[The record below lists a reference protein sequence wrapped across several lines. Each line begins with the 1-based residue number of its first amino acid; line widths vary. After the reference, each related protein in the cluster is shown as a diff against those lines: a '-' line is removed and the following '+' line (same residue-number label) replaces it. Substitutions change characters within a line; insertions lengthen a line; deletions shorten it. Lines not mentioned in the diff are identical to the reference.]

1 MKALVTLI
9 LGIMIAVST
18 GAQVRNQGTTSSRSN
33 ERTTTS
39 THTNTRKA
47 NENGNRNNHS
57 TQTNTTQ
64 STTSNVGNVGSVTNQ
79 SVKPSGA
86 ILQDAQI
93 VKPGSSSRPI
103 HDNNSANNNNHNNNG
118 YNGGGHNNGGHN
130 GGYNGGGHNPAGGH
144 SHDVHGYHPNSN
156 PGYRPHSPAGG
167 AVHIHKV
174 NPYAHYGYVFR
185 PATVSLR
192 SYYVTRPAS
201 VTTTLIVSIYGLS
214 DIDVQRLSI
223 GLPSRFNVVNEYG
236 MFERRYASHADLQL
250 AVRAIGTDYRGRTEY
265 IVELVDLHDLS
276 MIATWGV
283 DNFFSD
289 PKWNIERCLDSN
301 RYEIQRIMTEWDR
314 YHYY

>member
-18 GAQVRNQGTTSSRSN
+18 GAQVRNQGTTSSRNN

-39 THTNTRKA
+39 THTNTRHA
-47 NENGNRNNHS
+47 NENGNRNNHG
-57 TQTNTTQ
+57 TQTNTNKG
-64 STTSNVGNVGSVTNQ
+64 TTSNVNNVGSVTNQ
-79 SVKPSGA
+79 SVKPSGT
-86 ILQDAQI
+86 ILKDAQI
-93 VKPGSSSRPI
+93 VKPGS
-103 HDNNSANNNNHNNNG
+103 NNSHGNSNGNNHNNNG
-118 YNGGGHNNGGHN
+118 YSGGGNH
-130 GGYNGGGHNPAGGH
+130 GYNGGHYDNHN
-144 SHDVHGYHPNSN
+144 HGYHPNSN
-156 PGYRPHSPAGG
+156 PGYKPHSPAG
-167 AVHIHKV
+167 APMHHHVV

-185 PATVSLR
+185 PSTVSLR
-192 SYYVTRPAS
+192 SYYVTRPS
-201 VTTTLIVSIYGLS
+201 VVTTTLIVSIFGIS
-214 DIDVQRLSI
+214 DIDVQRLSM
-223 GLPSRFNVVNEYG
+223 GLPTRFNVVNEYG
-236 MFERRYASHADLQL
+236 MFERRFASHADLQL

-265 IVELVDLHDLS
+265 ILELVDLHDLS

>member
-18 GAQVRNQGTTSSRSN
+18 GAQVRNQGTTSSRNN

-39 THTNTRKA
+39 THTNTRHA
-47 NENGNRNNHS
+47 NENGNRNNHG
-57 TQTNTTQ
+57 TQTNTNKG
-64 STTSNVGNVGSVTNQ
+64 TTSNVNNVGSVTNQ
-79 SVKPSGA
+79 SVKPSGT
-86 ILQDAQI
+86 ILKDAQI
-93 VKPGSSSRPI
+93 VKPGS
-103 HDNNSANNNNHNNNG
+103 NNSHNNNNHGNNHNNNG
-118 YNGGGHNNGGHN
+118 YNGGGNHGNIGGHYDN
-130 GGYNGGGHNPAGGH
+130 HNH
-144 SHDVHGYHPNSN
+144 NHNGYHPNSN
-156 PGYRPHSPAGG
+156 PGYKPHSPAG
-167 AVHIHKV
+167 APMHHHVV

-185 PATVSLR
+185 PSTVSLR
-192 SYYVTRPAS
+192 SYYVTRPS
-201 VTTTLIVSIYGLS
+201 VVTTTLIVSIFGIS
-214 DIDVQRLSI
+214 DIDVQRLSM
-223 GLPSRFNVVNEYG
+223 GLPTRFNVVNEYG
-236 MFERRYASHADLQL
+236 MFERRFASHADLQL

-265 IVELVDLHDLS
+265 ILELVDLHDLS

>member
-39 THTNTRKA
+39 THTNTRHA

-57 TQTNTTQ
+57 TQTNTNKGT
-64 STTSNVGNVGSVTNQ
+64 SSNVNNVGSVTNQ
-79 SVKPSGA
+79 SVKPSST
-86 ILQDAQI
+86 ILKDAQI
-93 VKPGSSSRPI
+93 VKPGS
-103 HDNNSANNNNHNNNG
+103 NNSHGNNNGNNHNNNG
-118 YNGGGHNNGGHN
+118 YSGGGNH
-130 GGYNGGGHNPAGGH
+130 GYNGGHYDNHN
-144 SHDVHGYHPNSN
+144 HGYHPNSN
-156 PGYRPHSPAGG
+156 PGYRPHSPAG
-167 AVHIHKV
+167 APMHHHVV

-185 PATVSLR
+185 PSTVSLR
-192 SYYVTRPAS
+192 SYYVTRPSA
-201 VTTTLIVSIYGLS
+201 VTTTLIVSIFGIS

-223 GLPSRFNVVNEYG
+223 GLPTRLNVVNEYG
-236 MFERRYASHADLQL
+236 MYERRFASHADLQL

-265 IVELVDLHDLS
+265 ILELVDLHDLS